1 MSAGGGVLFV
11 FLQNVAH
18 KFWTVCLLVCVCMG
32 VYMCTSLCAHVC
44 LCVCRGKVKSGQHE
58 WD

>member
-18 KFWTVCLLVCVCMG
+18 KFWTVCLLVCVHGCIY
-32 VYMCTSLCAHVC
+32 VYLSVCTYVPVC
-44 LCVCRGKVKSGQHE
+44 VQKGK
-58 WD
+58 